1 MSTQSPSH
9 QHFMQAAIAEAM
21 LASQLGEVPV
31 GAVVVVDG
39 EIVARAHNQVEARC
53 DASLHAEIV
62 ALRAASEK
70 LQRWR
75 LNDAAL
81 YVTMEPCTMCF
92 GAIVNFRI
100 KELFFGCYDQRH
112 GAVGSLYDLS
122 GNFCHLHEMKIYP
135 ELLADPCREI
145 VQEFFKEKRNG
156 ATQKG

>member
-1 MSTQSPSH
+1 
-9 QHFMQAAIAEAM
+9 MQAAINEAK
-21 LASQLGEVPV
+21 LAAQAGEVPV
-31 GAVVVVDG
+31 GAVVVIG
-39 EIVARAHNQVEARC
+39 GQIIATAHNQVEAHC
-53 DASLHAEIV
+53 DASLHAEVI

-70 LQRWR
+70 LKRWR

-122 GNFCHLHEMKIYP
+122 ENFSHLHEMKIYP

-145 VQEFFKEKRNG
+145 VQQFFKEKR
-156 ATQKG
+156 

>member
-1 MSTQSPSH
+1 MNSPLPSH
-9 QHFMQAAIAEAM
+9 THYMQAAIAEAK
-21 LASQLGEVPV
+21 LAAQSGEVPV
-31 GAVVVVDG
+31 GAVVVVNG
-39 EIVARAHNQVEARC
+39 KIVARAHNQVEARC
-53 DASLHAEIV
+53 DASLHAEIL

-112 GAVGSLYDLS
+112 GAVGSLYNLS
-122 GNFCHLHEMKIYP
+122 ENFSHLHEMKIYP

-145 VQEFFKEKRNG
+145 VQDFFKEKR
-156 ATQKG
+156 